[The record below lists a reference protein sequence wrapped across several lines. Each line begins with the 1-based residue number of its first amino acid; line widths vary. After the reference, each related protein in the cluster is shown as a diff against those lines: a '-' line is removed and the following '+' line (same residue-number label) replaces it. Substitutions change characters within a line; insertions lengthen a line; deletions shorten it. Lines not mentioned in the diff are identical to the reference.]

1 MFTDIRFGT
10 ELLAGIAYLVSS
22 MLIIKFACDMLLG
35 KTEGDTVSMS
45 IKDKLIT
52 WLGGVPKS
60 KIMFLEA
67 ERDYAHE
74 QTEEYKKDLVA
85 ARETIEKLQSELN
98 DMKQDKH
105 VVDLFVHRETDDK
118 VVINGKVIEDACIQ
132 LLKGTPVTVAVYDK
146 NDKLYPSLTLSD
158 ADEPEKHE

>member
-1 MFTDIRFGT
+1 
-10 ELLAGIAYLVSS
+10 
-22 MLIIKFACDMLLG
+22 
-35 KTEGDTVSMS
+35 MS

-67 ERDYAHE
+67 ERDYARK
-74 QTEEYKKDLVA
+74 QVEEYKKDLVA
-85 ARETIEKLQSELN
+85 AQEVIEKLQAELN

-105 VVDLFVHRETDDK
+105 IVDLFVRRKTGDK
-118 VVINGKVIEDACIQ
+118 VVINGQVIEDDCIQ

-146 NDKLYPSLTLSD
+146 NDKLYPSLTMSD
-158 ADEPEKHE
+158 TEEPENHE

>member
-1 MFTDIRFGT
+1 
-10 ELLAGIAYLVSS
+10 
-22 MLIIKFACDMLLG
+22 
-35 KTEGDTVSMS
+35 MS

-67 ERDYAHE
+67 ERDYARE
-74 QTEEYKKDLVA
+74 QVEEYKKDLVA
-85 ARETIEKLQSELN
+85 AREVIEKLREEYKKDLIIAREAIKKLQAELN

-105 VVDLFVHRETDDK
+105 IVDLFVRRKTGDK
-118 VVINGKVIEDACIQ
+118 VVINGQVIEDDCIQ

-146 NDKLYPSLTLSD
+146 NDKLYPSLTMSD
-158 ADEPEKHE
+158 MEETENHE

>member
-1 MFTDIRFGT
+1 
-10 ELLAGIAYLVSS
+10 
-22 MLIIKFACDMLLG
+22 
-35 KTEGDTVSMS
+35 MS

-67 ERDYAHE
+67 ERDYARE
-74 QTEEYKKDLVA
+74 QAEEYKKDLVA
-85 ARETIEKLQSELN
+85 ARETIEKLQAELN

-105 VVDLFVHRETDDK
+105 IVNLFVHRESGDR
-118 VVINGKVIEDACIQ
+118 VVINGQVIEDDCIQ

-146 NDKLYPSLTLSD
+146 NDKLYPSLTMSD
-158 ADEPEKHE
+158 MEEPEKHE

>member
-1 MFTDIRFGT
+1 
-10 ELLAGIAYLVSS
+10 
-22 MLIIKFACDMLLG
+22 
-35 KTEGDTVSMS
+35 MS

-67 ERDYAHE
+67 ERDYARE
-74 QTEEYKKDLVA
+74 QVEEYKKDLVA
-85 ARETIEKLQSELN
+85 ARDVIEKLQAELN

-105 VVDLFVHRETDDK
+105 IVDLFVRRETGDK
-118 VVINGKVIEDACIQ
+118 VVINGQVIEDDCIQ

-146 NDKLYPSLTLSD
+146 NDKLYPSLTMSD
-158 ADEPEKHE
+158 MEEHENHE

>member
-1 MFTDIRFGT
+1 MICF
-10 ELLAGIAYLVSS
+10 
-22 MLIIKFACDMLLG
+22 LG
-35 KTEGDTVSMS
+35 KTEGDTISMS

-67 ERDYAHE
+67 ERDYARE
-74 QTEEYKKDLVA
+74 QVEEYKKDLVA
-85 ARETIEKLQSELN
+85 ARDVIEKLQAELN

-105 VVDLFVHRETDDK
+105 IVDLFVRRETGDK
-118 VVINGKVIEDACIQ
+118 VVINGQVIEDDCIQ

-146 NDKLYPSLTLSD
+146 NDKLYPSLTMSD
-158 ADEPEKHE
+158 TEEHENHE

>member
-1 MFTDIRFGT
+1 
-10 ELLAGIAYLVSS
+10 
-22 MLIIKFACDMLLG
+22 
-35 KTEGDTVSMS
+35 MS

-67 ERDYAHE
+67 ERDYARK
-74 QTEEYKKDLVA
+74 QVEEYKKDLVA
-85 ARETIEKLQSELN
+85 AREVIEKLQAELN

-105 VVDLFVHRETDDK
+105 IVDLFVRRKTGDK
-118 VVINGKVIEDACIQ
+118 VVINGQVIEDDCIQ

-146 NDKLYPSLTLSD
+146 NDKLYPNLTMSD
-158 ADEPEKHE
+158 TEEPENNE

>member
-1 MFTDIRFGT
+1 
-10 ELLAGIAYLVSS
+10 
-22 MLIIKFACDMLLG
+22 
-35 KTEGDTVSMS
+35 MS

-67 ERDYAHE
+67 ERDYARE
-74 QTEEYKKDLVA
+74 QAEEYKKDLVA
-85 ARETIEKLQSELN
+85 AREVIEKLQAELN

-105 VVDLFVHRETDDK
+105 IVDLFVRRETGDK
-118 VVINGKVIEDACIQ
+118 VVINGQVIEDDCIQ

-146 NDKLYPSLTLSD
+146 NDKLYPSLTMSD
-158 ADEPEKHE
+158 MEEHENHE

>member
-1 MFTDIRFGT
+1 
-10 ELLAGIAYLVSS
+10 
-22 MLIIKFACDMLLG
+22 
-35 KTEGDTVSMS
+35 MS

-67 ERDYAHE
+67 ERDYARE
-74 QTEEYKKDLVA
+74 QAEEYKKDLVA
-85 ARETIEKLQSELN
+85 ARETIEKLQAELN

-105 VVDLFVHRETDDK
+105 IVNLFVHRESGDR
-118 VVINGKVIEDACIQ
+118 VVINGQVIEDDCIQ

-146 NDKLYPSLTLSD
+146 NDKLYPSLTMSD
-158 ADEPEKHE
+158 VEEPENHE

>member
-1 MFTDIRFGT
+1 
-10 ELLAGIAYLVSS
+10 
-22 MLIIKFACDMLLG
+22 
-35 KTEGDTVSMS
+35 MS

-67 ERDYAHE
+67 ERDYARK
-74 QTEEYKKDLVA
+74 QVEEYKKDLVA
-85 ARETIEKLQSELN
+85 AREVIEKLQAELN

-105 VVDLFVHRETDDK
+105 IVDLFVRRETGDK
-118 VVINGKVIEDACIQ
+118 VVINGQVIEDDCIQ

-146 NDKLYPSLTLSD
+146 NDKLYPSLTMSD
-158 ADEPEKHE
+158 TEEPGNHE

>member
-1 MFTDIRFGT
+1 
-10 ELLAGIAYLVSS
+10 
-22 MLIIKFACDMLLG
+22 
-35 KTEGDTVSMS
+35 MS

-67 ERDYAHE
+67 ERDYARK
-74 QTEEYKKDLVA
+74 QVEEYKKDLVA
-85 ARETIEKLQSELN
+85 AREVIEKLQTELN

-105 VVDLFVHRETDDK
+105 IVDLFVHRETGDK
-118 VVINGKVIEDACIQ
+118 VVINGQVIEDDCIQ

-146 NDKLYPSLTLSD
+146 NDKLYPSLTMSD
-158 ADEPEKHE
+158 AEEPENHE

>member
-22 MLIIKFACDMLLG
+22 MLLIKFACDMFFL
-35 KTEGDTVSMS
+35 ERNDDVMS
-45 IKDKLIT
+45 LKHTILS

-67 ERDYAHE
+67 ERDYARK
-74 QTEEYKKDLVA
+74 QVEEYKKDLVA
-85 ARETIEKLQSELN
+85 AREVIEKLQAELN

-105 VVDLFVHRETDDK
+105 IVDLFVRRETGDK
-118 VVINGKVIEDACIQ
+118 VVINGQVIEDDCIQ

-146 NDKLYPSLTLSD
+146 NDKLYPSLTMSD
-158 ADEPEKHE
+158 TEEPESHE

>member
-1 MFTDIRFGT
+1 MICF
-10 ELLAGIAYLVSS
+10 
-22 MLIIKFACDMLLG
+22 LG
-35 KTEGDTVSMS
+35 KTEGDAVSMS

-67 ERDYAHE
+67 ERDYARK
-74 QTEEYKKDLVA
+74 QVEEYKKDLVA
-85 ARETIEKLQSELN
+85 AREVIEKLQAELN

-105 VVDLFVHRETDDK
+105 IVNLFVRRNTGDK
-118 VVINGKVIEDACIQ
+118 VVINGQVIEDDCIQ

-146 NDKLYPSLTLSD
+146 NDKLYPSLTMSD
-158 ADEPEKHE
+158 MEEPEKHE

>member
-1 MFTDIRFGT
+1 MICFL
-10 ELLAGIAYLVSS
+10 E
-22 MLIIKFACDMLLG
+22 
-35 KTEGDTVSMS
+35 KTEGDAVSMS

-67 ERDYAHE
+67 ERDYARK
-74 QTEEYKKDLVA
+74 QVEEYKKDLVA
-85 ARETIEKLQSELN
+85 AREVIEKLQAELN

-105 VVDLFVHRETDDK
+105 IVDLFVRRKTGDK
-118 VVINGKVIEDACIQ
+118 VVINGQVIEDDCIQ

-146 NDKLYPSLTLSD
+146 NDKLYPSLTMSD
-158 ADEPEKHE
+158 MEEHENHE

>member
-1 MFTDIRFGT
+1 
-10 ELLAGIAYLVSS
+10 
-22 MLIIKFACDMLLG
+22 
-35 KTEGDTVSMS
+35 MS

-67 ERDYAHE
+67 ERDYARK
-74 QTEEYKKDLVA
+74 QVEEYKKDLVA
-85 ARETIEKLQSELN
+85 ARETIEKLQAELN

-105 VVDLFVHRETDDK
+105 IVDLFVRRETGDK
-118 VVINGKVIEDACIQ
+118 VVINGQVIEDDCIQ

-146 NDKLYPSLTLSD
+146 NDKLYPSLTMSD
-158 ADEPEKHE
+158 VEEHENHE

>member
-1 MFTDIRFGT
+1 
-10 ELLAGIAYLVSS
+10 
-22 MLIIKFACDMLLG
+22 
-35 KTEGDTVSMS
+35 MS

-67 ERDYAHE
+67 ERDYARE
-74 QTEEYKKDLVA
+74 QAEEYKKDLVA
-85 ARETIEKLQSELN
+85 AREVIEKLQAELN

-105 VVDLFVHRETDDK
+105 IVDLFVRRNTGDK
-118 VVINGKVIEDACIQ
+118 VVINGQVIEDDCIQ

-146 NDKLYPSLTLSD
+146 NDKLYPSLTMSD
-158 ADEPEKHE
+158 TEEHENHE

>member
-1 MFTDIRFGT
+1 
-10 ELLAGIAYLVSS
+10 
-22 MLIIKFACDMLLG
+22 
-35 KTEGDTVSMS
+35 MS

-67 ERDYAHE
+67 ERDYARE
-74 QTEEYKKDLVA
+74 QAEEYKKDLVA
-85 ARETIEKLQSELN
+85 ARETIEKLQAELN

-105 VVDLFVHRETDDK
+105 IVNLFVHRESGDR
-118 VVINGKVIEDACIQ
+118 VVINGQVIEDDCIQ

-146 NDKLYPSLTLSD
+146 NDKLYPSLTMSD
-158 ADEPEKHE
+158 MEEPENHE

>member
-1 MFTDIRFGT
+1 MICFL
-10 ELLAGIAYLVSS
+10 E
-22 MLIIKFACDMLLG
+22 
-35 KTEGDTVSMS
+35 KTEGDAVSMS

-67 ERDYAHE
+67 ERDYARK
-74 QTEEYKKDLVA
+74 QVEEYKKDLVA
-85 ARETIEKLQSELN
+85 AREVIEKLQAELN

-105 VVDLFVHRETDDK
+105 IVDLFVRRETGDK
-118 VVINGKVIEDACIQ
+118 VVINGQVIEDDCIQ

-146 NDKLYPSLTLSD
+146 NDKLYPSLTMSD
-158 ADEPEKHE
+158 MEEHENHE

>member
-1 MFTDIRFGT
+1 
-10 ELLAGIAYLVSS
+10 
-22 MLIIKFACDMLLG
+22 
-35 KTEGDTVSMS
+35 MS

-67 ERDYAHE
+67 ERDYARE
-74 QTEEYKKDLVA
+74 QVEEYKKDLIA
-85 ARETIEKLQSELN
+85 ARDTIEKLQAELN

-105 VVDLFVHRETDDK
+105 IVDLFVHRETGDK
-118 VVINGKVIEDACIQ
+118 VVINGQVIEDDCIQ

-146 NDKLYPSLTLSD
+146 NDKLYPSLTMSD
-158 ADEPEKHE
+158 MEEPENHE

>member
-1 MFTDIRFGT
+1 MICF
-10 ELLAGIAYLVSS
+10 
-22 MLIIKFACDMLLG
+22 LG
-35 KTEGDTVSMS
+35 KTEGDTISMS

-67 ERDYAHE
+67 ERDYARE
-74 QTEEYKKDLVA
+74 QVEEYKKDLIA
-85 ARETIEKLQSELN
+85 ARDTIEKLQAELN

-105 VVDLFVHRETDDK
+105 IVDLFVHRETGDK
-118 VVINGKVIEDACIQ
+118 VVINGQVIEDDCIQ

-146 NDKLYPSLTLSD
+146 NDKLYPSLTMSD
-158 ADEPEKHE
+158 MEEPENHE

>member
-1 MFTDIRFGT
+1 
-10 ELLAGIAYLVSS
+10 
-22 MLIIKFACDMLLG
+22 
-35 KTEGDTVSMS
+35 MS

-67 ERDYAHE
+67 ERDYARE
-74 QTEEYKKDLVA
+74 QVEEYKKDVVA
-85 ARETIEKLQSELN
+85 ARDVIEKLQAELN

-105 VVDLFVHRETDDK
+105 IVDLFVRRETGDK
-118 VVINGKVIEDACIQ
+118 VVINGQVIEDDCIQ

-146 NDKLYPSLTLSD
+146 NDKLYPSLTMSD
-158 ADEPEKHE
+158 MEEPEKHE

>member
-1 MFTDIRFGT
+1 
-10 ELLAGIAYLVSS
+10 
-22 MLIIKFACDMLLG
+22 
-35 KTEGDTVSMS
+35 MS

-67 ERDYAHE
+67 ERDHARE
-74 QTEEYKKDLVA
+74 QVEEYKKDLIT
-85 ARETIEKLQSELN
+85 ARDVIEKLQAELN

-105 VVDLFVHRETDDK
+105 IVNLFVHRESGDR
-118 VVINGKVIEDACIQ
+118 VVINGQVIEDDCIQ

-146 NDKLYPSLTLSD
+146 NDKLYPSLTMSD
-158 ADEPEKHE
+158 AEEPENHE

>member
-1 MFTDIRFGT
+1 
-10 ELLAGIAYLVSS
+10 
-22 MLIIKFACDMLLG
+22 
-35 KTEGDTVSMS
+35 MS

-67 ERDYAHE
+67 ERDYARE
-74 QTEEYKKDLVA
+74 QAEEYKKDLIA
-85 ARETIEKLQSELN
+85 ARDVIEKLQAELN

-105 VVDLFVHRETDDK
+105 IVDLFVRRETGDK
-118 VVINGKVIEDACIQ
+118 VVINGQVIEDDCIQ

-146 NDKLYPSLTLSD
+146 NDKLYPSLTMS
-158 ADEPEKHE
+158 ETGESKGHE

>member
-1 MFTDIRFGT
+1 
-10 ELLAGIAYLVSS
+10 
-22 MLIIKFACDMLLG
+22 
-35 KTEGDTVSMS
+35 MS

-67 ERDYAHE
+67 ERDYARE
-74 QTEEYKKDLVA
+74 QAEEYKKDLVA
-85 ARETIEKLQSELN
+85 AREVIEKLQAELN

-105 VVDLFVHRETDDK
+105 IVDLFVRRETGDK
-118 VVINGKVIEDACIQ
+118 VVIDGQVIEDDCIQ

-146 NDKLYPSLTLSD
+146 NDKLYPSLTMSD
-158 ADEPEKHE
+158 TEEHENHE

>member
-1 MFTDIRFGT
+1 
-10 ELLAGIAYLVSS
+10 
-22 MLIIKFACDMLLG
+22 
-35 KTEGDTVSMS
+35 MS

-67 ERDYAHE
+67 ERDYARE
-74 QTEEYKKDLVA
+74 QVEEYKKDLVA
-85 ARETIEKLQSELN
+85 ARDVIEKLQAELN

-105 VVDLFVHRETDDK
+105 IVDLFVRRETGDK
-118 VVINGKVIEDACIQ
+118 VVINGQVIEDDCIQ

-146 NDKLYPSLTLSD
+146 NDKLYPSLTMSD
-158 ADEPEKHE
+158 MEESEKHE

>member
-1 MFTDIRFGT
+1 
-10 ELLAGIAYLVSS
+10 
-22 MLIIKFACDMLLG
+22 
-35 KTEGDTVSMS
+35 MS

-67 ERDYAHE
+67 ERDYARE
-74 QTEEYKKDLVA
+74 QAEEYKKDLVA
-85 ARETIEKLQSELN
+85 ARETIEKLQAELN

-105 VVDLFVHRETDDK
+105 IVDLFVRRKTGDK
-118 VVINGKVIEDACIQ
+118 VVINGQVIEDDCIQ

-146 NDKLYPSLTLSD
+146 NDKLYPSLTMSD
-158 ADEPEKHE
+158 MEEPEKHE

>member
-1 MFTDIRFGT
+1 
-10 ELLAGIAYLVSS
+10 
-22 MLIIKFACDMLLG
+22 
-35 KTEGDTVSMS
+35 MS

-67 ERDYAHE
+67 ERDYARE
-74 QTEEYKKDLVA
+74 QAEEYKKDLVA
-85 ARETIEKLQSELN
+85 AREVIEKLQAELN

-105 VVDLFVHRETDDK
+105 IVDLFVRRETGDK
-118 VVINGKVIEDACIQ
+118 VVINGQVIEADCIQ

-146 NDKLYPSLTLSD
+146 NDKLYPSLTMSD
-158 ADEPEKHE
+158 MEEPEKHE

>member
-1 MFTDIRFGT
+1 
-10 ELLAGIAYLVSS
+10 
-22 MLIIKFACDMLLG
+22 
-35 KTEGDTVSMS
+35 MS

-67 ERDYAHE
+67 ERDYARE
-74 QTEEYKKDLVA
+74 QAEEYKKDLVA
-85 ARETIEKLQSELN
+85 AREVIEKLQAELN

-105 VVDLFVHRETDDK
+105 IVDLFVRRETGDK
-118 VVINGKVIEDACIQ
+118 VVINGQVIEADCIQ

-146 NDKLYPSLTLSD
+146 NDKLYPSLTMSD
-158 ADEPEKHE
+158 MEEHENHE